1 VFGVKKP
8 KATIKAIQAQNYAPR
23 RIFGDLHHGGRLLSP
38 YTLSPIIFTMN
49 KIYIKPMIWT
59 FRACLGDQT
68 ISKKPINILFS
79 RRDMHFQF
87 TTGLLAKF
95 GHGC

>member
-1 VFGVKKP
+1 MACAHKKNTSTM
-8 KATIKAIQAQNYAPR
+8 AAAYL
-23 RIFGDLHHGGRLLSP
+23 GSP

-49 KIYIKPMIWT
+49 EIYVKPMIWT

-68 ISKKPINILFS
+68 ISKKPSNILFS